1 MFSSPGMG
9 EGEEGVAI
17 AEGVAEV
24 DVAEEHD
31 VVVVAVTNK
40 DDEPVEVIPLPDSP
54 SPQLAYKQMT
64 RIQIGP
70 RGRPTGTIAQ
80 RMEVRE
86 ASPVSSEI
94 GSVAA
99 TNSKRTGHHRA
110 TTTVEQ
116 RPKHRTASTRS
127 HRHKWT
133 TISPKS
139 HRGSNTPSFFPPR
152 ETKPPGSP
160 PGGLGSASMAL
171 RTMGVGSGPVGSGVE
186 GAAPASHSGETYRGG
201 GDEVEKAME
210 VSRKKLRHKQVRRG
224 RVSVK
229 S

>member
-1 MFSSPGMG
+1 MPYAIHGMGPCPYPVVQRQPVFSSPGMG

-31 VVVVAVTNK
+31 VVVVALTNK

-80 RMEVRE
+80 RMEARE

-94 GSVAA
+94 GS
-99 TNSKRTGHHRA
+99 GMW
-110 TTTVEQ
+110 
-116 RPKHRTASTRS
+116 PL
-127 HRHKWT
+127 
-133 TISPKS
+133 PPPP
-139 HRGSNTPSFFPPR
+139 TP
-152 ETKPPGSP
+152 
-160 PGGLGSASMAL
+160 
-171 RTMGVGSGPVGSGVE
+171 SGPVTTAPPPPLSSAPSTALPLPDLTATSGPPPLRSSIGGQILRRFSHLAKPSRPGHRP
-186 GAAPASHSGETYRGG
+186 GAWDLPRWP
-201 GDEVEKAME
+201 
-210 VSRKKLRHKQVRRG
+210 
-224 RVSVK
+224 
-229 S
+229 